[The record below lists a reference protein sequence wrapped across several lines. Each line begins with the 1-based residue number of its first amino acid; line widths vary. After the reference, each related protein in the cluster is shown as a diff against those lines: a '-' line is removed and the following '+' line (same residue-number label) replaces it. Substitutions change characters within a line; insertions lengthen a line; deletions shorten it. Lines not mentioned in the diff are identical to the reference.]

1 MRLIIQSSSET
12 NVQTEGRIEPL
23 VSPDVGCIVIMTQTL
38 VLEYLKRDPMRHVMQ
53 LKMLHHHADKATVQ
67 HVQADLDEGVL
78 ITLPATA
85 FSYDLHTYP
94 EVDWIAFLVSD
105 SAEIATQ
112 LLNHLPN
119 GNIVFKL
126 IADHDAAAIRTRF
139 EIKRKRAFLSY
150 TTDEPSMF
158 SADRRV
164 QISQTYDPRLQPLFQ
179 MNDYD
184 SAEIKR
190 YLADGAQ
197 TFAIFDNDA
206 PLSVGIIFRNFG
218 NVWEI
223 GGLRTRDVAKRRGLS
238 AAITRTAIAA
248 IGQLGGQLRYQ
259 LHESN
264 VASRKLAESLGLH
277 LFLTVTHYQGD
288 V

>member
-1 MRLIIQSSSET
+1 MSGGLNHLSTIQ
-12 NVQTEGRIEPL
+12 
-23 VSPDVGCIVIMTQTL
+23 
-38 VLEYLKRDPMRHVMQ
+38 YLKRDPMRHVMQ
-53 LKMLHHHADKATVQ
+53 LKMLHHHADKASVW
-67 HVQADLDEGVL
+67 HVRQQTDAGIL

-112 LLNHLPN
+112 LLDHLPK

-139 EIKRKRAFLSY
+139 AIKRKRAFLSY
-150 TTDEPSMF
+150 TTDEPTAF
-158 SADRRV
+158 VADPRV
-164 QISQTYDPRLQPLFQ
+164 QISQTYDSRLQSLFQ
-179 MNDYD
+179 MNNYD

-190 YLADGAQ
+190 YLADGAH

-223 GGLRTRDVAKRRGLS
+223 GGLRTAESAKRRGLS
-238 AAITRTAIAA
+238 SAITRTAIAQ
-248 IGQLGGQLRYQ
+248 IGALGGQLRYQ
-259 LHESN
+259 LHEAN
-264 VASRKLAESLGLH
+264 TASRRLAESLGLH